1 MTDSDNSPFIYNVF
15 FIGAE
20 GFREHFKVAADT
32 AEDLAAR
39 RKAILGLLKE
49 WGAFSDTHKVYDDTP
64 KAAAGPSKL
73 DKFKNV
79 PRNETVELGTEKPE
93 PMEKAALDSI
103 AAPNA
108 PGGEPPAEVVQSVK
122 QAKTDVLKP
131 SKLSKYARLE
141 KE

>member
-73 DKFKNV
+73 DKFK
-79 PRNETVELGTEKPE
+79 LKPE
-93 PMEKAALDSI
+93 TSEAALDGSEMER
-103 AAPNA
+103 AAREVLA
-108 PGGEPPAEVVQSVK
+108 PSVEALSKAVQDKVEGIV
-122 QAKTDVLKP
+122 AKDVLKP